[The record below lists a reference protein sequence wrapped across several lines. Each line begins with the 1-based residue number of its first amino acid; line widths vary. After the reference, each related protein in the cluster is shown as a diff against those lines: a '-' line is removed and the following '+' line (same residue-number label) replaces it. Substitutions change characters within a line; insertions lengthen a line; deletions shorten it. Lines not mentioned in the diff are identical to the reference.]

1 MDFTEKNG
9 NLIITVDAEE
19 RETLREW
26 KDSLKHSY
34 NSEVYPAFDS
44 DETRCD
50 FFEDFIANSEW
61 EWIAPEEN
69 GDLTDAPILGDIGEP
84 DRRYGFMD
92 YQIDSVLGR
101 LLETGECIF
110 QGAS

>member
-9 NLIITVDAEE
+9 NLIITVDSEE
-19 RETLREW
+19 HETLGE
-26 KDSLKHSY
+26 Y
-34 NSEVYPAFDS
+34 AEV
-44 DETRCD
+44 DEID
-50 FFEDFIANSEW
+50 ADKYMYEFFEDFIANSEW
-61 EWIAPEEN
+61 EWIAPEVN

-92 YQIDSVLGR
+92 YQIDSVLRR
-101 LLETGECIF
+101 LLETGVCIF